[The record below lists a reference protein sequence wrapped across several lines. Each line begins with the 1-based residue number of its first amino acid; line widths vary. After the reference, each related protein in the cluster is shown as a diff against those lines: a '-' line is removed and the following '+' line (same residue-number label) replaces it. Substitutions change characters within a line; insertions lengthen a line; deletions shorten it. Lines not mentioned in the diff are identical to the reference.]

1 MVWVFYLASSL
12 CAPNLPARSISV
24 CWRSAGH
31 SPWDERKFQ
40 GCCSVWLP
48 WIPLSALRIFY
59 KSRKDGAGALESP
72 KFQLCSEFEPSPG
85 HSSLA
90 GDDLSIFLG
99 NKAKSFTP
107 DIGRWAGL
115 GVLVFFPK
123 NSLSLQCDCS
133 CWGCTGHIIPFFL
146 PLGFQL
152 NCSESEKLGILPTG
166 LKCTVCVSLF
176 LNLLWANAVGTGQ
189 VCPFL
194 LEFALH
200 FWFKSSQLC
209 PTNCP
214 KIML

>member
-1 MVWVFYLASSL
+1 MCSKSSSTFHFCVLEECRTQPMGWENIPGMLLSLASLNS
-12 CAPNLPARSISV
+12 
-24 CWRSAGH
+24 
-31 SPWDERKFQ
+31 
-40 GCCSVWLP
+40 
-48 WIPLSALRIFY
+48 LSALRIFY

-72 KFQLCSEFEPSPG
+72 KFQLCSGFEPSPG
-85 HSSLA
+85 HSTPPSLA
-90 GDDLSIFLG
+90 GDDLSMFLG

-107 DIGRWAGL
+107 GIGRWAGL
-115 GVLVFFPK
+115 GVFPK
-123 NSLSLQCDCS
+123 NQPLPSVTAAA
-133 CWGCTGHIIPFFL
+133 GYIIPFFL

-152 NCSESEKLGILPTG
+152 NCNETEKLGILPTG
-166 LKCTVCVSLF
+166 LKCVVCVSLF

-189 VCPFL
+189 FCPVL